1 MSNLRE
7 SRTLTT
13 IVVWTLVGVFLVVGS
28 RELLFGSIP
37 AIGQMAPFD
46 DAGQLLSRWFSGF
59 EATGLGST
67 SPNATGLGVYGGLG
81 VVLLGA
87 TSFLR
92 SLLILAPLLLGVLGV
107 ARLVRPIGSR
117 RAGLVAVVVYAAVP
131 VGTNALSTGRWSG
144 IVAYGL
150 APWVMVA
157 LAGASGLA
165 PYGSSGGSPGPGV
178 RSRPILTR
186 IVAVGLIVAVGA
198 VVDSSLLLLLPL
210 CGVALVVG
218 GLLAGQVAGAG
229 RLLVTAVGGTV
240 VAVVLHLPWSLSFF
254 DGWSALVAP
263 TSTAG
268 QAMDLASV
276 LRFDTGPLGSGVAG
290 LFLLVAA
297 ALPLLIGRRWRL
309 GWAVRTWAVAVT
321 GFALVWVEGQGWL
334 SVDLPA
340 PEVLLAPA
348 AVGLAVATAL
358 GMVAFEVD
366 LPDYHFGWRQI
377 VSLLA
382 GAAFVIAVVPAWS
395 GVVSGRWELPRG
407 DFARSLA
414 FMREEA
420 DAEPMRA
427 LWLGDAGV
435 LPGVGWALD
444 APGID
449 DLGEDRVLAYL
460 TSERGVPTIS
470 EHWPGAEGAATPLV
484 ADAVRV
490 AASGGTSRLGAL
502 LAPMGVR
509 YVVVPLGPAPD
520 PFAENRRYD
529 PDDLLATLEAQ
540 LDLDGVTVNPGV
552 RVYRNAAWG
561 PTRALLPPGTQP
573 GGPECGLA
581 HPSGAGRRP
590 GGPARAVTTSPIIPV

>member
-1 MSNLRE
+1 M
-7 SRTLTT
+7 
-13 IVVWTLVGVFLVVGS
+13 
-28 RELLFGSIP
+28 
-37 AIGQMAPFD
+37 M
-46 DAGQLLSRWFSGF
+46 
-59 EATGLGST
+59 
-67 SPNATGLGVYGGLG
+67 
-81 VVLLGA
+81 
-87 TSFLR
+87 
-92 SLLILAPLLLGVLGV
+92 
-107 ARLVRPIGSR
+107 
-117 RAGLVAVVVYAAVP
+117 
-131 VGTNALSTGRWSG
+131 
-144 IVAYGL
+144 
-150 APWVMVA
+150 
-157 LAGASGLA
+157 
-165 PYGSSGGSPGPGV
+165 
-178 RSRPILTR
+178 TR
-186 IVAVGLIVAVGA
+186 IVAVGLIVALGA

-229 RLLVTAVGGTV
+229 RLLVTAVGGTA
-240 VAVVLHLPWSLSFF
+240 VAVVLHLPWSLSFV

-268 QAMDLASV
+268 QAVDLASV

-309 GWAVRTWAVAVT
+309 GWAVRAWAVAVA

-334 SVDLPA
+334 EVDLPA

-348 AVGLAVATAL
+348 AVGLAVAAAL

-435 LPGVGWALD
+435 LPGVGWTLD

-449 DLGEDRVLAYL
+449 DLGDDRVLAYL

-484 ADAVRV
+484 ADAVRI

-529 PDDLLATLEAQ
+529 PADLLATLEAQ

-552 RVYRNAAWG
+552 HVYRNAAWG
-561 PTRALLPPGTQP
+561 PARALLPPGTTP
-573 GGPECGLA
+573 GGPDTASPTVPELV
-581 HPSGAGRRP
+581 GAPVALP
-590 GGPARAVTTSPIIPV
+590 GGDDVTDHSGVLDAPSDVYLASAGGERWSLAVDGQAAERTDAFGWASSFSADSPGSAQLRFDTPTSRTLALVGQVLVWLLAVIYLLRVRVVEDERDTLAVDAPVSRSHVVLGPEPGSSGDADATPPDAPTMAVPVVTVPVAETEPPQSGSSAPSRRRRSRGRHAR

>member
-1 MSNLRE
+1 
-7 SRTLTT
+7 
-13 IVVWTLVGVFLVVGS
+13 
-28 RELLFGSIP
+28 
-37 AIGQMAPFD
+37 MA
-46 DAGQLLSRWFSGF
+46 L
-59 EATGLGST
+59 
-67 SPNATGLGVYGGLG
+67 
-81 VVLLGA
+81 
-87 TSFLR
+87 
-92 SLLILAPLLLGVLGV
+92 
-107 ARLVRPIGSR
+107 
-117 RAGLVAVVVYAAVP
+117 
-131 VGTNALSTGRWSG
+131 
-144 IVAYGL
+144 
-150 APWVMVA
+150 
-157 LAGASGLA
+157 
-165 PYGSSGGSPGPGV
+165 
-178 RSRPILTR
+178 
-186 IVAVGLIVAVGA
+186 GA

-210 CGVALVVG
+210 CGLALVVG
-218 GLLAGQVAGAG
+218 GLLAGQVAGAA
-229 RLLVTAVGGTV
+229 RLLATAVGGTV
-240 VAVVLHLPWSLSFF
+240 VAVVLHLPWSLSFV

-309 GWAVRTWAVAVT
+309 GWAVRSWAVAVT

-340 PEVLLAPA
+340 PEVFLAPA

-420 DAEPMRA
+420 AAEPMRA

-449 DLGEDRVLAYL
+449 DLGDDRVLTYL
-460 TSERGVPTIS
+460 TSERGVPTVS
-470 EHWPGAEGAATPLV
+470 EHWPGAEGAATP
-484 ADAVRV
+484 ARGRCRQGRSVRWHV
-490 AASGGTSRLGAL
+490 QAGGAA
-502 LAPMGVR
+502 
-509 YVVVPLGPAPD
+509 GP
-520 PFAENRRYD
+520 
-529 PDDLLATLEAQ
+529 
-540 LDLDGVTVNPGV
+540 DG
-552 RVYRNAAWG
+552 
-561 PTRALLPPGTQP
+561 RALRGGAARPRPRPLRREPSLRSRRPPGHPGGAARPGRRDGQP
-573 GGPECGLA
+573 GGARVPQRGVGPGSCAAARRNDAGGPRWGLA

-590 GGPARAVTTSPIIPV
+590 GGPPGR